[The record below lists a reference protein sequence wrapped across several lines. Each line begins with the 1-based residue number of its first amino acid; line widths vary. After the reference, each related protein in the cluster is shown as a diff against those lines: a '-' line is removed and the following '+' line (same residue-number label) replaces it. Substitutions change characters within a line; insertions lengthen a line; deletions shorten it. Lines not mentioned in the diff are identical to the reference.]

1 MIITHYIYIYSA
13 HANLNGGEVVELML
27 HVLTV

>member
-1 MIITHYIYIYSA
+1 MYYIYST
-13 HANLNGGEVVELML
+13 HANLNGGKVVELML